1 MDSEKSFIGKFTDR
15 MKRIAHIAADAANYA
30 MRAEE
35 PKRGSAGGHNKPPHF
50 TRRAASGA
58 PGDASRAPARPRN
71 SERRWRDAEAPIYR

>member
-30 MRAEE
+30 MQAEG
-35 PKRGSAGGHNKPPHF
+35 PKRGSAGGRNKPPHF

-58 PGDASRAPARPRN
+58 PRDASPAAARTRN
-71 SERRWRDAEAPIYR
+71 SERGWRDAGAPIYR